1 MASKSF
7 YTLEEAAK
15 RLGWSADKVNRTAE
29 EGKLTR
35 VSHEGQPKFR
45 VEEVEI
51 LAMKGDSGGSSAGGF
66 GLLDDSGGGAIGL
79 ADSGPGMKSPASGG
93 AGSKAPAS
101 LLDDSV
107 LGLADSTPKGAK
119 AQGAGIDLSDQ
130 TGVSALSGRRKG
142 GDGVEIGLETVGSGS
157 GLLELTRESEETAL
171 GAELLDQV
179 YSNESDSPQ
188 VSADVFG
195 AVAADA
201 SLGQMTPS
209 GSTGM
214 VAVETVDGAWSGVGT
229 GVLIAAFA
237 GIVVCGLI
245 AVSVAMGAG
254 SAVASA
260 FSGNILAWAGSLAG
274 ITAVFG
280 LVGFFVGRA
289 TE

>member
-1 MASKSF
+1 MATKSF

-15 RLGWSADKVNRTAE
+15 RLGWSAEKVNRNAE
-29 EGKLTR
+29 MGKLQR
-35 VSHEGQPKFR
+35 VQHEGQAKFR
-45 VEEVEI
+45 VEEIEL
-51 LAMKGDSGGSSAGGF
+51 LAMKGDSSGSSAGGF
-66 GLLDDSGGGAIGL
+66 GLLEDSGAGPINL
-79 ADSGPGMKSPASGG
+79 ADSGAGMKGAPAG
-93 AGSKAPAS
+93 GSKSKPPSS
-101 LLDDSV
+101 LLEDSV

-119 AQGAGIDLSDQ
+119 PPAGGIDLSDQ
-130 TGVSALSGRRKG
+130 TGVSALSGRSKG

-157 GLLELTRESEETAL
+157 GLLDLTRESEETAL

-179 YSNESDSPQ
+179 YSSDGESPQ

-195 AVAADA
+195 AVAADV

-229 GVLIAAFA
+229 GVLVAAFA

-245 AVSVAMGAG
+245 TVSVAMGAG

>member
-7 YTLEEAAK
+7 YTLEETAK
-15 RLGWSADKVNRTAE
+15 RLGWSTDQVTAA
-29 EGKLTR
+29 
-35 VSHEGQPKFR
+35 VSKGQLNSVQHEGQPKFR
-45 VEEVEI
+45 VEEVEL
-51 LAMKGDSGGSSAGGF
+51 LAMSGPGGSAAGI
-66 GLLDDSGGGAIGL
+66 GLLDDAGPIGL
-79 ADSGPGMKSPASGG
+79 ADSGAGMKAPPKSG
-93 AGSKAPAS
+93 SS
-101 LLDDSV
+101 LLEDSV
-107 LGLADSTPKGAK
+107 LGLADSTPKGRK
-119 AQGAGIDLSDQ
+119 AIDLSDQ
-130 TGVSALSGRRKG
+130 TGVSAFGGRSKG

-157 GLLELTRESEETAL
+157 GLLDLTRESEETAL

-179 YSNESDSPQ
+179 YSSDGDSPQ
-188 VSADVFG
+188 ANADLLG
-195 AVAADA
+195 IVAADA
-201 SLGQMTPS
+201 TLGQSAPI

-214 VAVETVDGAWSGVGT
+214 VAAETVDGAWSGVGT

-237 GIVVCGLI
+237 GIVVCALI
-245 AVSVAMGAG
+245 AVSVSMGAG